1 VRKALIAGLAAVA
14 AVLIVPSVAQA
25 SADSCFVKGDNVAC
39 TANTSEEKV
48 TFARVKMGVLTRGA
62 WAIHCSKGS
71 HEFTDT
77 GRLHQGEAYIIP
89 IQFNAPNCTLLAAGL
104 SKSRARVR
112 VVLL

>member
-14 AVLIVPSVAQA
+14 AALIIPSAAQA
-25 SADSCFVKGDNVAC
+25 SADSCFVRGDNVAC
-39 TANTSEEKV
+39 TAITSEEKV

-62 WAIHCSKGS
+62 WAIHCTKGI

-77 GRLHQGEAYIIP
+77 GRLHRGEAYIIP
-89 IQFNAPNCTLLAAGL
+89 IQFNAPDCTLLAVGL
-104 SKSRARVR
+104 SEKRARVR

>member
-1 VRKALIAGLAAVA
+1 VARSGSVRQL
-14 AVLIVPSVAQA
+14 PSAAQA

-39 TANTSEEKV
+39 IANTSEEKV
-48 TFARVKMGVLTRGA
+48 TFARVKMGMLTRGA
-62 WAIHCSKGS
+62 WAIHCSKGL
-71 HEFTDT
+71 HEFTDS

-89 IQFNAPNCTLLAAGL
+89 IQFNAPDCTLLAAGL